1 VPVASDIIDHQ
12 AELARR
18 RRNRWLLILAFE
30 VLVFGA
36 AQSVLR
42 PIQPAGVVV
51 EQTVTPN
58 HVVT

>member
-1 VPVASDIIDHQ
+1 MPVASDTLDHQ
-12 AELARR
+12 AALARR

-42 PIQPAGVVV
+42 PIRPAGVVV
-51 EQTVTPN
+51 EQAVTPN